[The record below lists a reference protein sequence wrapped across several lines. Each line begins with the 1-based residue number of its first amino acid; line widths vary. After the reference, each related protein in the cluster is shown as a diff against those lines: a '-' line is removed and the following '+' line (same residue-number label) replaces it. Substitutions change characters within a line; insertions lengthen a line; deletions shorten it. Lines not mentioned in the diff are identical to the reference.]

1 MKKAAEIAE
10 NAVLAILNGI
20 VTVFDFISDL
30 ITPNDPLMKVTNP
43 FTRQSFA
50 ENVRNSGKKN

>member
-10 NAVLAILNGI
+10 NAVLAVLNGI